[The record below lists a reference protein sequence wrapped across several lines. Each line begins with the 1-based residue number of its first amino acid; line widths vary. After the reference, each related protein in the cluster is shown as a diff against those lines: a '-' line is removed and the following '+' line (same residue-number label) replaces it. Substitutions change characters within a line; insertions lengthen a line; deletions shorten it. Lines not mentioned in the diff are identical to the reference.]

1 MREPKE
7 IAISI
12 HDFERI
18 LSLLP
23 KDSLSLTLST
33 SLQMLIGLVIL
44 DTEKGD
50 KEMLRIYNE
59 QCKDDPVVQKV
70 N

>member
-1 MREPKE
+1 MRQQKE

-23 KDSLSLTLST
+23 NDSLSLNLRTA
-33 SLQMLIGLVIL
+33 LQMLIGLAIL
-44 DTEKGD
+44 DADRGD
-50 KEMLRIYNE
+50 EEMLRIYKE
-59 QCKDDPVVQKV
+59 QTKDDPVVHKI

>member
-1 MREPKE
+1 MREAKE

-18 LSLLP
+18 LGLLP
-23 KDSLSLTLST
+23 KDSLSSTLST
-33 SLQMLIGLVIL
+33 SLQMLIGLAIL
-44 DTEKGD
+44 DADKGD
-50 KEMLRIYNE
+50 DEMLRIYNE